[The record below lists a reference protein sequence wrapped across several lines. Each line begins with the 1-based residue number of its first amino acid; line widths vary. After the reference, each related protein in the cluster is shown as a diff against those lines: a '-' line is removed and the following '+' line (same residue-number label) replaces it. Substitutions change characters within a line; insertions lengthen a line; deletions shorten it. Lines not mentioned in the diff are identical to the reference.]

1 MYHAKGLPA
10 ASQADF
16 PFLFRFFF
24 PPFIF
29 PFSLKKMPEALI
41 S

>member
-1 MYHAKGLPA
+1 MQKACLPPA
-10 ASQADF
+10 RLIF
-16 PFLFRFFF
+16 PFFSASFF

-29 PFSLKKMPEALI
+29 SFSLKKMPEALI